1 MKRERKNRSGFYK
14 GLALGAALSLGGA
27 VLAGCVTNYVPRH
40 AAGEAAAESESGT
53 LEDINLDDRYGE
65 VKDKLDDIQSMI
77 DRYYI
82 GDENVTEDDMVEGIY
97 KGYVDALGE
106 PYTTYYSKKEYDALK
121 QSASGKYSGIGVV
134 VSQDVKTGQITV
146 IRPFEG
152 SPGEE
157 AGIKKDD
164 ILYKVDGKTVTGED
178 INEVVSWIKGEEGS
192 SVEIEVYRPSEK
204 SYKSFDVKRKTIEI
218 PMVTYKMLDNK
229 IGYIE
234 IAEFEDTTYDQF
246 SKAIDDLTSQGMEG
260 MVLDLRDNPG
270 GQLDAGQKVLD
281 RILPKDKLL
290 VYTVDKQGKKDE
302 LYSEDDDKIDVPM
315 AVLINNNSASC
326 SEIVSGCLQ
335 DYGRAVLVG
344 TTSFGKGIVQYVI
357 PMGDGSAMK
366 MTSAKYYTPN
376 GRNIHGTGIDPDVE
390 AELPEEA
397 AAQSDDG
404 EQAQDTQLEKAEEAV
419 LQQMK
424 DK

>member
-164 ILYKVDGKTVTGED
+164 ILILLRQLLYCLNERFFIICAGYD
-178 INEVVSWIKGEEGS
+178 IFTCHRFIQCCCSLSDSFILIINI
-192 SVEIEVYRPSEK
+192 YRCIS
-204 SYKSFDVKRKTIEI
+204 TNN
-218 PMVTYKMLDNK
+218 NK
-229 IGYIE
+229 IG
-234 IAEFEDTTYDQF
+234 
-246 SKAIDDLTSQGMEG
+246 S
-260 MVLDLRDNPG
+260 
-270 GQLDAGQKVLD
+270 
-281 RILPKDKLL
+281 
-290 VYTVDKQGKKDE
+290 
-302 LYSEDDDKIDVPM
+302 
-315 AVLINNNSASC
+315 
-326 SEIVSGCLQ
+326 
-335 DYGRAVLVG
+335 
-344 TTSFGKGIVQYVI
+344 
-357 PMGDGSAMK
+357 
-366 MTSAKYYTPN
+366 
-376 GRNIHGTGIDPDVE
+376 
-390 AELPEEA
+390 
-397 AAQSDDG
+397 
-404 EQAQDTQLEKAEEAV
+404 
-419 LQQMK
+419 
-424 DK
+424 